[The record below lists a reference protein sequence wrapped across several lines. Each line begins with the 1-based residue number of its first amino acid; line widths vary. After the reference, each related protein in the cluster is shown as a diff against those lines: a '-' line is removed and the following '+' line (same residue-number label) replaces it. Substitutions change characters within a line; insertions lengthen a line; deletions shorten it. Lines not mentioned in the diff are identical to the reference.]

1 MKIVY
6 IFIIILNI
14 FLIIKSQILYL
25 SYLPFNGP
33 YTILVGTKESDQYE
47 LYLNQEVQYSIFYDV
62 EYSDKE
68 LIKTEK
74 KKIRNKEISLSV
86 IEQKLLIVN
95 YTIPYQYYLIEKNSE
110 REYSNSAIS
119 IIRKCEDEDKCL
131 IHKLKKEKII
141 NKNEYTFKK
150 LTEENYEDKEGI
162 MYIGDIPKNELEK
175 NKYVEKCK
183 INPDS
188 IYWECKLRGIF
199 FGENYTKKYEM
210 NTTNIHFNV
219 GSEDFQIPED
229 FYNYFKNEILRPL
242 TGKGWCRYYSI
253 EEKGDYQCMKK
264 AFKSIPDITLL
275 IGNIYLTF
283 PSYILFEY
291 TQDYLDDTQFYFL
304 NFEINDDNKWVL
316 GGRFANYY
324 MTRFS
329 YDEGT
334 ISFYSDE
341 KFTID
346 KSYNEFGSS
355 VAKFWIV
362 LNLVICLIGTG
373 IMGYVKYMSG
383 KNQNYFEI
391 E

>member
-1 MKIVY
+1 
-6 IFIIILNI
+6 
-14 FLIIKSQILYL
+14 
-25 SYLPFNGP
+25 
-33 YTILVGTKESDQYE
+33 
-47 LYLNQEVQYSIFYDV
+47 
-62 EYSDKE
+62 
-68 LIKTEK
+68 
-74 KKIRNKEISLSV
+74 
-86 IEQKLLIVN
+86 
-95 YTIPYQYYLIEKNSE
+95 
-110 REYSNSAIS
+110 
-119 IIRKCEDEDKCL
+119 
-131 IHKLKKEKII
+131 
-141 NKNEYTFKK
+141 
-150 LTEENYEDKEGI
+150 
-162 MYIGDIPKNELEK
+162 
-175 NKYVEKCK
+175 
-183 INPDS
+183 
-188 IYWECKLRGIF
+188 
-199 FGENYTKKYEM
+199 
-210 NTTNIHFNV
+210 
-219 GSEDFQIPED
+219 
-229 FYNYFKNEILRPL
+229 
-242 TGKGWCRYYSI
+242 
-253 EEKGDYQCMKK
+253 MKK

-346 KSYNEFGSS
+346 KSYNEFGSC
-355 VAKFWIV
+355 VAKFWIG